1 MVSTGGGGVA
11 TLQSV
16 CSASGKARGVTGLG
30 SPVGDT
36 FDIDFVA
43 HEIGHQYGG
52 AHTFNGSGGN
62 CAGSNRSPT
71 SAYEP
76 GSGLTIQA
84 YAGICGADDLQD
96 NSEDYFHRRSLDQM
110 LAFTTT
116 GGGSS
121 CGATSATGNTPPT
134 VTTAAAFTIPQL
146 TPFELAA
153 TGNDT
158 DGDSLTY
165 IWEQYDLGPA
175 NPAGVLV
182 DDGAR
187 PIFRSFIPTVDP
199 TRVFPSLRYILNNA
213 NAVPATAPQPG
224 TTTPAFFTGEVLPST
239 NRALNFRVTARD
251 NRAGGGGT
259 NEASTL
265 LTVTTAAGPF
275 RVTAPNTAVSWAAG
289 STQTITWDVAGTNAA
304 PINTSQVQISLSL
317 DGGQSY
323 PYSLQTANDGS
334 ADFLV
339 PADIPATNSAR
350 VRIAAVDNVYF
361 DISDANFAI
370 TGTNTPPT
378 LVVNGSVTTRQGSP
392 TTTGPVATVSDTQD
406 PAGSLVVDDSGA
418 PPELIVTVANDGGTV
433 TLSATAECTL
443 VAPSSGS
450 RVYPVTLV
458 VLDSGGSV
466 STALVNVNV
475 GRNLTPTLGTYANV
489 SMPPA
494 AGSIDVTP
502 SAPPA
507 DGNDNLSGTGVEPT
521 TLPGGGSVGIDAAGV
536 VTVNV
541 GAATPIGEYTI
552 RVSTGD
558 TCGAIETR
566 EFTLSIT
573 DALFGDG
580 FE

>member
-1 MVSTGGGGVA
+1 VA
-11 TLQSV
+11 SLGSV
-16 CSASGKARGVTGLG
+16 CSVNNKARGVTGLG

-36 FDIDFVA
+36 FDVDFVA
-43 HEIGHQYGG
+43 HEIGHQYNG

-62 CAGSNRSPT
+62 CSGGNRTPS
-71 SAYEP
+71 SAFEP

-110 LAFTTT
+110 LTFTTT
-116 GGGSS
+116 GGGST
-121 CGATSATGNTPPT
+121 CGTTSATGNTPPT
-134 VTTAAAFTIPQL
+134 VTTPAAFTIPQL
-146 TPFELAA
+146 TPFELTAA
-153 TGNDT
+153 GNDG

-187 PIFRSFIPTVDP
+187 PIFRSFIPTIDP
-199 TRVFPSLRYILNNA
+199 NRVFPSLRYILNNA

-224 TTTPAFFTGEVLPST
+224 TTTPSFFTGEVLPST

-251 NRAGGGGT
+251 NRGGGGGT

-275 RVTAPNTAVSWAAG
+275 RVTAPNTAVSWAPG
-289 STQTITWDVAGTNAA
+289 STQTITWDVAGTNVA
-304 PINTSQVQISLSL
+304 PINTSQVRISLSL
-317 DGGQSY
+317 DGGLSY

-334 ADFLV
+334 ADFVV
-339 PADIPATNSAR
+339 PGDIAATTSAR
-350 VRIAAVDNVYF
+350 VRIAAVDNIYF
-361 DISDANFAI
+361 DISDTNFAI

-378 LVVNGSVTTRQGSP
+378 VVVTGSVTTRQGSP
-392 TTTGPVATVSDTQD
+392 TITGPVATVSDTQD
-406 PAGSLVVDDSGA
+406 AAASLIVDDAGA
-418 PPELIVTVANDGGTV
+418 PPELAVSVANVGGTV
-433 TLSATAECTL
+433 NLSATADCTL
-443 VAPSSGS
+443 VAPSGGS

-458 VLDSGGSV
+458 VLDSDGST

-475 GRNLTPTLGTYANV
+475 GRNLTPTLGNYANV

-494 AGSIDVTP
+494 AGSIQVTP

-507 DGNDNLSGTGVEPT
+507 DGNNNLSGTGVEPE
-521 TLPGGGSVGIDAAGV
+521 TLPGGGSVSVNAAGV

-541 GAATPIGEYTI
+541 GAATPIGEYVI

-558 TCGAIETR
+558 VCGAIETR
-566 EFTLSIT
+566 QFALSVTDTL
-573 DALFGDG
+573 FEDG